1 MSASQLL
8 ASEVQLCAGD
18 PGTRQGAGRSAGLSG
33 SHALGKFPGCSPP
46 AGSSRAPTGAHA
58 PHRSRGEGLRRAW
71 GRSPKTS
78 GGRASPRPAQGRS
91 LPRAPPEREDTRC
104 PLSAP
109 ATQGDSPAVS
119 QGAAVER
126 AMASAAR
133 SGTSQ
138 PAEPRRQQQLQQRG
152 RLSGARGLHCSPRRR
167 HRAALRAQPRVPWSH
182 APPALASATRT
193 RARPARGPLRCPT
206 SSVGASRTLCTPDD
220 PKPGVSPGH
229 CVGLSSA
236 LSTIVGMAR
245 PRAEHKGRGA
255 PCKGQKAKTV
265 SHHLLGMKSR
275 SRVLAGTGQYLG

>member
-1 MSASQLL
+1 MGPTLSASSRVAVRPQVPLGHPRVRTPRTDP
-8 ASEVQLCAGD
+8 EERGCAA
-18 PGTRQGAGRSAGLSG
+18 PGVVAPR
-33 SHALGKFPGCSPP
+33 PP
-46 AGSSRAPTGAHA
+46 AAVRAHARHKVGVSRGPRRREKPPAAHCLLPRPRGTHLRFRRAP
-58 PHRSRGEGLRRAW
+58 PWRERWRA
-71 GRSPKTS
+71 
-78 GGRASPRPAQGRS
+78 
-91 LPRAPPEREDTRC
+91 PRAP
-104 PLSAP
+104 
-109 ATQGDSPAVS
+109 
-119 QGAAVER
+119 
-126 AMASAAR
+126 
-133 SGTSQ
+133 GTSQ
-138 PAEPRRQQQLQQRG
+138 PAEPRQQQQQQQLQQRG

-167 HRAALRAQPRVPWSH
+167 HRAALRAHPRVPWSH

-193 RARPARGPLRCPT
+193 RARPARGPLHCPT

-275 SRVLAGTGQYLG
+275 SRVLAGTGQ